1 MTQKQT
7 LADRWQWMSEILAD
21 AMQLKDRDA
30 REALV
35 RERCGGDAEAE
46 RELLSLLAADT
57 LFASTLDESAIA
69 SAARAALASDPHDS
83 SAQWHGKRL
92 GAYEIVDT
100 IAVGGMGA
108 VFKAKRV
115 DETYETLVAIKVMR
129 EDLSAKAKQNVLSRF
144 RAERQM
150 LATLN
155 HPNITRLLDGGSTPD
170 GLPYFVMEYVDG
182 VPIDRY
188 CEENALPIAERLTKF
203 RDVLSAVH
211 FAHQRLIVHRDLKP
225 SNILVDRNGVVK
237 LLDFGIARLL
247 DPANDATQ
255 RDAAAQATTL
265 LALTPAYASPEQVKS
280 ETITTASDVY
290 SLGVVLYRL
299 LTGVSPY
306 KSKTTQPMEL
316 AREIVETDPAKP
328 STAIVEAEATVTNR
342 GADDTARAPRRIDVA
357 RLKKSL
363 RGDLDNIVLK
373 ALRKDPSQR
382 YASAEQFSED
392 IQRSLNGEPV
402 LAHAD
407 SLSYRAKKFVQRN
420 RWSVGFAS
428 LAVIG
433 LIAGIVATIYQ
444 AKLARDAQ
452 VRAEAERARAEKHF
466 ADVRQIARETI
477 FELNNDLRQV
487 PGTLEVR
494 SKVLDRAVR
503 YLEELSKG
511 AGHTDAALLME
522 TGSGWVELSNTVGIR
537 EEAGAGQLA
546 KSIEYRLTGVRFLAN
561 ALRAAPTDA
570 AIAAQLVNA
579 LRGLGSDLG
588 TVGDM
593 EGSRYWL
600 QRAVETGEIFSI
612 ERTETQD
619 VRRQTAMA
627 LTLHSFYVGGETATD
642 IHRRADYARRAR
654 SMLETLLREELT
666 PRARAI
672 ATSGLS
678 DVLGTLAE
686 IAARRPDGS
695 LDGEVLLEWIERSI
709 KLAREIQTADPKNA
723 SAQSKL
729 AMAHLNGAVDYK
741 KLARLDKAELHARTA
756 LEIFERMAAA
766 SNDPGS
772 QALVLFAEAALVETL
787 LDKGS
792 VADRQTISARIELGL
807 ARIEKLPAEM
817 KVSINVLRPLTA
829 LEGGR
834 SRMFAATAK
843 EEAKSDR
850 ERRGL
855 CEQSVSAYSRA
866 FSHASRLGELS
877 GEKATADGFKS
888 IRSAIE
894 YCKSYTTNF
903 PSN

>member
-1 MTQKQT
+1 MTQQQT

-21 AMQLKDRDA
+21 AMQLTDRDA

-57 LFASTLDESAIA
+57 LFGTSLDESAIA
-69 SAARAALASDPHDS
+69 SAARATLGSDPHDS
-83 SAQWHGKRL
+83 SALWHGKRL

-188 CEENALPIAERLTKF
+188 CENNALPIAERLAKF

-247 DPANDATQ
+247 DPANEATQ

-328 STAIVEAEATVTNR
+328 STAIIEAEATVTNR
-342 GADDTARAPRRIDVA
+342 GSDDTTRAPRSIDVA

-407 SLSYRAKKFVQRN
+407 SLAYRAKKFVQRN

-428 LAVIG
+428 LAAIG
-433 LIAGIVATIYQ
+433 LLAGIIATTYQ

-452 VRAEAERARAEKHF
+452 VRAEAERARAERLFGNVRDLSNRFVGEVFEEIEAIPGTAKAQKNVISVGLDYLKKLAAEASDNRALLLEAANGYRALSHLETRAQIPF
-466 ADVRQIARETI
+466 ETRKKNLIDADELIARAERI
-477 FELNNDLRQV
+477 GGRDALSLRI
-487 PGTLEVR
+487 GL
-494 SKVLDRAVR
+494 
-503 YLEELSKG
+503 
-511 AGHTDAALLME
+511 H
-522 TGSGWVELSNTVGIR
+522 
-537 EEAGAGQLA
+537 
-546 KSIEYRLTGVRFLAN
+546 
-561 ALRAAPTDA
+561 
-570 AIAAQLVNA
+570 VN
-579 LRGLGSDLG
+579 S
-588 TVGDM
+588 
-593 EGSRYWL
+593 
-600 QRAVETGEIFSI
+600 
-612 ERTETQD
+612 
-619 VRRQTAMA
+619 
-627 LTLHSFYVGGETATD
+627 
-642 IHRRADYARRAR
+642 
-654 SMLETLLREELT
+654 
-666 PRARAI
+666 
-672 ATSGLS
+672 
-678 DVLGTLAE
+678 TLAE
-686 IAARRPDGS
+686 IDVANNAHDAARARFARLERDAFAETADEYPTQRAKGDFLLAYGEAGPSIGLSFDRSLEILDAARKTYTRSIESARTDKERNAAQLLAATATLTRARVDGS
-695 LDGEVLLEWIERSI
+695 RP
-709 KLAREIQTADPKNA
+709 Q
-723 SAQSKL
+723 
-729 AMAHLNGAVDYK
+729 GAGV
-741 KLARLDKAELHARTA
+741 RTA
-756 LEIFERMAAA
+756 LATAEQGYAEFDRLLAARPNDAVVLGSASFAASIVGDLAAKAGDYARSREFLRTAKAIEERRVKDPAMLTGDINSLATRLTHTEIEILANTSPDELGKLLSEIDALLAKFPKESVEPLVAISLDAWRNGLAGEIFLR
-766 SNDPGS
+766 
-772 QALVLFAEAALVETL
+772 QANVRTMSLVNRRALL
-787 LDKGS
+787 QRS
-792 VADRQTISARIELGL
+792 VDAFD
-807 ARIEKLPAEM
+807 
-817 KVSINVLRPLTA
+817 
-829 LEGGR
+829 
-834 SRMFAATAK
+834 
-843 EEAKSDR
+843 
-850 ERRGL
+850 L
-855 CEQSVSAYSRA
+855 CEQLIQKVPPDYLDQNRPEILTLIKTGPTRA
-866 FSHASRLGELS
+866 RAALRALTL
-877 GEKATADGFKS
+877 
-888 IRSAIE
+888 
-894 YCKSYTTNF
+894 
-903 PSN
+903 